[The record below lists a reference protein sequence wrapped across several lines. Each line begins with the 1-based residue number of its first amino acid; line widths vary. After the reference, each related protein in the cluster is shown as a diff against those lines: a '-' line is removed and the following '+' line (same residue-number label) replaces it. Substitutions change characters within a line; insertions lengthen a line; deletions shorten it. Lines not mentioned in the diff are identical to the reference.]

1 MKKIIVS
8 GLVAGAIA
16 MGSGI
21 ALAGPAF
28 ADPHGFDPQ
37 QIHNVL
43 ENLGQQAQQ
52 GGAQAQAQQGAA
64 QQQAPTQEATT
75 QQAPAQDADQ
85 QQGPAQDATNQQQ
98 GAVQP
103 VSMTRSFGI
112 SFAGLGIN
120 NTAEVAEVRG
130 PADRVF
136 GGGHPVVGQKEV
148 GELDYDA
155 RPGDL
160 PGIIHVKYNVLDA
173 NNAVTDTVDMDMVVV
188 QKGPNTPPKLDL
200 QNVRMQNM
208 TGGVNPL
215 QTHGVRFDSIGNVV
229 DGFFRNA

>member
-1 MKKIIVS
+1 LENIMKKII
-8 GLVAGAIA
+8 A
-16 MGSGI
+16 SGI
-21 ALAGPAF
+21 AAAALAVVPGVALAAPAF

-52 GGAQAQAQQGAA
+52 GDAQAQA
-64 QQQAPTQEATT
+64 PTQDADA
-75 QQAPAQDADQ
+75 QKAPAQDADQ
-85 QQGPAQDATNQQQ
+85 QQAPAQDATNPQQ

-188 QKGPNTPPKLDL
+188 QKGPNTPPKLNL